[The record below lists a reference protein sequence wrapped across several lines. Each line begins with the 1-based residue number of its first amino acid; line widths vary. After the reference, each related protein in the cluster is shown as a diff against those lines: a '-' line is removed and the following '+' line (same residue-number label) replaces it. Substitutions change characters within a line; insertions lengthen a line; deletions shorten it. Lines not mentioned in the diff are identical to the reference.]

1 MLATLI
7 RSFICSFRGATEIQ
21 SLTTFTF
28 LCRSWHPVQMK
39 TTPGQHW
46 QLLSCGHFLLQST
59 SWSSLVSRWRAPGRI
74 TRGKGSSMH
83 TITFLASTSGG
94 HTPRCTLWKNTANQC
109 KPTQCA
115 LFCTV
120 ASVSHTPN
128 PHDCM
133 QAQLNLRKAV
143 LTLSAAWNLFLQ
155 CAGCALQRRADW
167 WVERV
172 CTLHTA
178 HHPECTQ
185 AVPRLG

>member
-1 MLATLI
+1 
-7 RSFICSFRGATEIQ
+7 
-21 SLTTFTF
+21 
-28 LCRSWHPVQMK
+28 
-39 TTPGQHW
+39 
-46 QLLSCGHFLLQST
+46 
-59 SWSSLVSRWRAPGRI
+59 
-74 TRGKGSSMH
+74 MH
-83 TITFLASTSGG
+83 TITFLASTCG

-133 QAQLNLRKAV
+133 QAQPNLRKAV

-155 CAGCALQRRADW
+155 RAGCALQRRADW

-172 CTLHTA
+172 CTA
-178 HHPECTQ
+178 HCTPPRVYPSCTQ
-185 AVPRLG
+185 AWLVALSHYRREPTSSQRTAYTCLPTETNLTSSNFL

>member
-1 MLATLI
+1 
-7 RSFICSFRGATEIQ
+7 
-21 SLTTFTF
+21 
-28 LCRSWHPVQMK
+28 
-39 TTPGQHW
+39 
-46 QLLSCGHFLLQST
+46 
-59 SWSSLVSRWRAPGRI
+59 
-74 TRGKGSSMH
+74 MH
-83 TITFLASTSGG
+83 TRTFLASTCG

-133 QAQLNLRKAV
+133 QAQPNLRKAV

-155 CAGCALQRRADW
+155 CAGCALQRRGDW

-172 CTLHTA
+172 CTVHTA

-185 AVPRLG
+185 AVPRRPFLVSCPITLPQGTHILPENCIHVSSN